1 MSEKLDLKR
10 ILIFVGF
17 AFGLAWIIGLIVY
30 LTGGLENSPELIPGS
45 KITLAVVLLAV
56 GYMGAPAVANL
67 LTRLVTREGWQETWL
82 RPKLK
87 QGWPYWVAG
96 WVVPSVM
103 TILGAVA
110 FFALFPQYFDPSLT
124 QLQDMMAQ
132 ASAPVSI
139 NPWLIVV
146 IQTLTGILISPL
158 VNSLFTFGE
167 EFGWRGYL
175 LQKLLPLGERKAMIL
190 LGVIWGVWHW
200 PVIAM
205 GHNYGLDYAGAPWL
219 GMLAMVWFT
228 FVIGTFLCW
237 ITLRGGSVWPAV
249 IGHAAINGI
258 SALGAMVVQGEP
270 NPLLG
275 PMPVGLIG
283 AAAWALLAAWIMA
296 KGVAP
301 KAAAVVEA

>member
-10 ILIFVGF
+10 ILIYLAF
-17 AFGLAWIIGLIVY
+17 AFGLAWVIGLIVY
-30 LTGGLENSPELIPGS
+30 LTGGLENSLELIPGS
-45 KITLAVVLLAV
+45 KITVAIVLLAV

-103 TILGAVA
+103 TILGAVV
-110 FFALFPQYFDPSLT
+110 FFALFPQYFDPSLAV
-124 QLQDMMAQ
+124 LQDMLAQ
-132 ASAPVSI
+132 SPTPVSI
-139 NPWLIVV
+139 SPWLIVV
-146 IQTLTGILISPL
+146 LQTLTGVLISPL

-175 LQKLLPLGERKAMIL
+175 LQKLLPLGERKAMVL

-258 SALGAMVVQGEP
+258 SALGAIVVQGEP

-275 PMPVGLIG
+275 PMPVGLI
-283 AAAWALLAAWIMA
+283 ASVAWTLLAAWIMV
-296 KGVAP
+296 KGSAP
-301 KAAAVVEA
+301 KAATVVEA